1 MKHIRRFNESQ
12 NEEIT
17 LTMDDVRKLKHNLGD
32 DDNNPDSFMDNYGWD
47 EGDTLTVVKGWRDSM
62 PPKDLPQ
69 KWDGKEVLIYN
80 LYHDRSELGY
90 AILIDGK
97 IEYLIGIYEPHGC
110 SLNAKR
116 GLVTANGHEEIIKLW
131 LDDGEFEETYTR

>member
-17 LTMDDVRKLKHNLGD
+17 LTMDDVRKLKHNLGY
-32 DDNNPDSFMDNYGWD
+32 DNDPNSFMDNYGWD
-47 EGDTLTVVKGWRDSM
+47 EGDTLTVVKGQGGSE
-62 PPKDLPQ
+62 PQ
-69 KWDGKEVLIYN
+69 KWNGKEVLIYN

-110 SLNAKR
+110 SLNTKR
-116 GLVTANGHEEIIKLW
+116 GLVTAHGHEEIIKLW